1 MVQGR
6 KRQELGVFK
15 CWTRRC
21 LRKLFAFFTHMLCPP
36 NEEGPKCQSALHEFP
51 SSGRIFFLQKTVF
64 HPPSPHTVDLLT
76 ASPSCCLFSFNLI
89 LLIFSPL
96 RIQFWFVLNL
106 FCLFIISL
114 FSCLDSFSPVV
125 FLLPS
130 CKLAGLPTYFF
141 QPRFHTRFPFTFLQT
156 HRPFVSLSC
165 LQLHRVFSSPLVT
178 CKQLVSAFWLLPQWI
193 SVSGREKRC
202 WDCCLQNCPIVPWF
216 SFVASSF

>member
-1 MVQGR
+1 MPVCSSWISFFR
-6 KRQELGVFK
+6 KNF
-15 CWTRRC
+15 
-21 LRKLFAFFTHMLCPP
+21 
-36 NEEGPKCQSALHEFP
+36 FP
-51 SSGRIFFLQKTVF
+51 SKDCVF

-141 QPRFHTRFPFTFLQT
+141 QPRFHTHFPFTFLQT

-178 CKQLVSAFWLLPQWI
+178 CKQLLSAFWLLPQWI
-193 SVSGREKRC
+193 SVSGREK
-202 WDCCLQNCPIVPWF
+202 DAETVVFKIVPLCLGF
-216 SFVASSF
+216 LL